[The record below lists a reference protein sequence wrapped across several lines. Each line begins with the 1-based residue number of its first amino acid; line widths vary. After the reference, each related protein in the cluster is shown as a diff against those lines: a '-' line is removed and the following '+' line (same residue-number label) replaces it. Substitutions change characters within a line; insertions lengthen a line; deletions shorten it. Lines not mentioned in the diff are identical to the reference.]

1 MAQAEGSV
9 RLLYPLPQNEITKH
23 IINKIK
29 MNIMTEIKK
38 KNYVSPSMEVY
49 EVKSMQLLDASRSE
63 IGEGGSED

>member
-1 MAQAEGSV
+1 
-9 RLLYPLPQNEITKH
+9 
-23 IINKIK
+23 
-29 MNIMTEIKK
+29 MTEIKK

>member
-1 MAQAEGSV
+1 MK
-9 RLLYPLPQNEITKH
+9 ITKH

-49 EVKSMQLLDASRSE
+49 EVKSMQLLAESN
-63 IGEGGSED
+63 GESNVGVGDGGCED

>member
-1 MAQAEGSV
+1 MK
-9 RLLYPLPQNEITKH
+9 ITKH

-49 EVKSMQLLDASRSE
+49 EVKSMQLLSASPDPE
-63 IGEGGSED
+63 LGDIVIDGDED

>member
-49 EVKSMQLLDASRSE
+49 EVKSMQLLA
-63 IGEGGSED
+63 GSNDFDDNQAEMD